1 MSLINGL
8 RQSCA
13 VVPVSSPSQEGF
25 DCFVLVCE
33 NLEWDNPTWEFLKEP
48 IKAAAK
54 VDKAVGVDT
63 LLFPCKETSMVYSP
77 TGPVNRDYDDVRRF
91 GDAASKGIKR
101 ALKAGSESPLLV
113 TIPGKTFPNS
123 WSVSLLGALNEL
135 YLPLELRDAF
145 PEKQQKVKQLGV
157 MVLDQS
163 QNLDFVTAIES
174 GRCVC
179 RDIGGSDPERMSAP
193 RVEEYITKLFG
204 DSSPVKV
211 SVVKDVKEFEA
222 KYPLYEAVNRCS
234 RAVERHAGRV
244 IHLEY
249 VGEGEITKTILLVG
263 KGVTYDTGGADV
275 KAGGIMAGMSR
286 DKCGAAAVAGFFQ
299 VFLSYLPIQDKKK
312 SSNRVYLIM
321 HGSILC
327 YHLPGHTPGDLPV
340 FGGLSP
346 PLPPRYT
353 VRDNE
358 VIVGVLALKEK
369 VPAHIVTIA
378 TLTGHAILAMGPYSI
393 VLDNGP
399 AAQTKF
405 AQTVQEAGHVMGDP
419 FEISTLRREDYE
431 FTNEKSEYADVLQ
444 CNNAPSRRTPR
455 GHQFPAA
462 FLIRA
467 SGLDKHG
474 IDSEHPIRYS
484 HFDIAGSCDDFPYA
498 PTGAPLVAMATHFLK
513 GHC

>member
-1 MSLINGL
+1 MV
-8 RQSCA
+8 R

-54 VDKAVGVDT
+54 VDKAVGMDT

-77 TGPVNRDYDDVRRF
+77 TGPVNRDYDDVRCY
-91 GDAASKGIKR
+91 GEAASKGIKR

-135 YLPLELRDAF
+135 YLPFELRELAF
-145 PEKQQKVKQLGV
+145 PKKQQKVKQLGV

-163 QNLDFVTAIES
+163 QNLDFVTAIDS
-174 GRCVC
+174 GRSVY
-179 RDIGGSDPERMSAP
+179 RDIGGSDPERMAAP

-244 IHLEY
+244 INLEY
-249 VGEGEITKTILLVG
+249 VGEGEITKTIFLVG
-263 KGVTYDTGGADV
+263 KGQVWRSSCGWILSEGYVADEIITSA
-275 KAGGIMAGMSR
+275 AGTRVRVGNTDAEGRMAMADSLHYM
-286 DKCGAAAVAGFFQ
+286 KE
-299 VFLSYLPIQDKKK
+299 K
-312 SSNRVYLIM
+312 
-321 HGSILC
+321 
-327 YHLPGHTPGDLPV
+327 
-340 FGGLSP
+340 
-346 PLPPRYT
+346 
-353 VRDNE
+353 
-358 VIVGVLALKEK
+358 ALKEK

-378 TLTGHAILAMGPYSI
+378 TLTGHAILAMGPYS
-393 VLDNGP
+393 
-399 AAQTKF
+399 
-405 AQTVQEAGHVMGDP
+405 
-419 FEISTLRREDYE
+419 
-431 FTNEKSEYADVLQ
+431 
-444 CNNAPSRRTPR
+444 
-455 GHQFPAA
+455 
-462 FLIRA
+462 
-467 SGLDKHG
+467 HG
-474 IDSEHPIRYS
+474 IDSVHPIRYS
-484 HFDIAGSCDDFPYA
+484 HFDIAGSSGGFPYV